1 MRILVV
7 EDDDRVAGALQ
18 SALLLRGYEV
28 ARAQTGAAALEACA
42 ARSDLDLVLLDLGLP
57 DCDGM
62 VVAAELRAGSIAV
75 IVVTAR
81 ADVMSQVVALR
92 GGADDFVVKP
102 FSTDALMARI
112 EAVLRRTQRTP
123 APPAAVMQV
132 GELRVDPAAQ
142 IATLADGRIALTRIE
157 FAILEQL
164 ARANGAVVGHQRMLL
179 AVWGTDWR
187 GTQHSSRSSSDA
199 SSGSSPSATSTS
211 SRNCTSRC
219 VAVPPPLRSPPSVGP
234 R

>member
-18 SALLLRGYEV
+18 SALLLRGYDV
-28 ARAQTGAAALEACA
+28 ARAQTAAAALESCA

-57 DCDGM
+57 DRDGM
-62 VVAAELRAGSIAV
+62 TVAAALRARAIPV

-81 ADVMSQVVALR
+81 SDVMSQVVALR

-112 EAVLRRTQRTP
+112 EAVLRRTQSA
-123 APPAAVMQV
+123 APTPAAVLEI
-132 GELRVDPAAQ
+132 GELRLDRAAQ
-142 IATLADGRIALTRIE
+142 SVTLAGTRIALTRIE

-164 ARANGAVVGHQRMLL
+164 ARAEGAVVGHQRMLL

-187 GTQHSSRSSSDA
+187 GTQHTLREHVRSLRAKVGRPDII
-199 SSGSSPSATSTS
+199 ATV
-211 SRNCTSRC
+211 RNVGYRL
-219 VAVPPPLRSPPSVGP
+219 AVERLTE
-234 R
+234 

>member
-18 SALLLRGYEV
+18 SALLLRGYDV
-28 ARAQTGAAALEACA
+28 TRAQTAAAALAACA
-42 ARSDLDLVLLDLGLP
+42 ARRDIDLVLLDLGLP
-57 DCDGM
+57 DRDGM
-62 VVAAELRAGSIAV
+62 VVAAALRAGAMPV

-81 ADVMSQVVALR
+81 SDVVAQVAALR

-112 EAVLRRTQRTP
+112 EAVLRRTQRVP
-123 APPAAVMQV
+123 KPPVAVIEI
-132 GELRVDPAAQ
+132 GDLRVDCAAR
-142 IATLADGRIALTRIE
+142 IATLAGGRVVLTRIE

-187 GTQHSSRSSSDA
+187 GTQHTLREHVRSLRAKIGRPGIVETVRNVGYRLAVERLTA
-199 SSGSSPSATSTS
+199 S
-211 SRNCTSRC
+211 
-219 VAVPPPLRSPPSVGP
+219 
-234 R
+234 